1 MIAFRYAENSMAPE
15 DLASKPKRRRLWR
28 VIAGLSVLVIALALF
43 ASQQGDD
50 SGGNGPL
57 NAIAQAAEK
66 TQGEDGGR
74 ATMRSTV
81 TSPSQP
87 EPLEISG
94 QMSFDADE
102 RSRGVL
108 KFLNPD
114 TSQPAEMEMVSDG
127 ATVYMRS
134 SMFGREWM
142 SLDLASAA
150 GLDRDTLLPSEGDAK
165 GELELLEETG
175 NVRKLGKEDV
185 NGVPTTHYRGTVSAS
200 ENADRLREEGAD
212 EDFASWIEEEDS
224 AIRVEAWI
232 DAEELVRRM
241 RIVQETPG
249 DDSEG
254 PTTMDMRMDFFD
266 FGIDPEID
274 VPDSDEVFDATSLAK
289 EEIGRS
295 GGN

>member
-1 MIAFRYAENSMAPE
+1 MSSE
-15 DLASKPKRRRLWR
+15 DLASQPKRRRFWQ
-28 VIAGLSVLVIALALF
+28 VIAGLSVVVVALAIF

-81 TSPSQP
+81 SSPSQS

-114 TSQPAEMEMVSDG
+114 TNEPAEIEMVSDG

-134 SMFGREWM
+134 SMFGSLPDGSEWM

-150 GLDRDTLLPSEGDAK
+150 GLDRDTMLPSEGDAK
-165 GELELLEETG
+165 GELELLEETSG
-175 NVRKLGKEDV
+175 VRKVGMENV
-185 NGVPTTHYRGTVSAS
+185 NGVPTIHYRGIVSAS
-200 ENADRLREEGAD
+200 EAADRLREEGAD
-212 EDFASWIEEEDS
+212 EDFASRIEEENS

-232 DAEELVRRM
+232 DAGELVRRM
-241 RIVQETPG
+241 RIVQRTPG
-249 DDSEG
+249 DDGEG

-266 FGIDPEID
+266 FGIDPEIEA
-274 VPDSDEVFDATSLAK
+274 PDSDEVFDATDLAK
-289 EEIGRS
+289 EELGLS
-295 GGN
+295 K